1 MLGKVIPLAPTASH
15 LPWAVE
21 NLRFCPWCDQL
32 AQKDLNDCSHV
43 RASYGTLRVLTR
55 PYPLT
60 MPVSLRA
67 VVLASLAACSLALG
81 ACGGDDSY
89 GDTVPRSTP
98 ELTPPRVPTP
108 AGDQANAD
116 GSSTTSTD
124 ETTTDETPSA
134 SGGTGGTGTATTPAP
149 APTQPAAPSSGA
161 GTGGAATPTT
171 SAQPEQTRE
180 RDRRHLPGEF
190 NQFCQTTPGVP
201 RELDRGARFAPGTD

>member
-1 MLGKVIPLAPTASH
+1 
-15 LPWAVE
+15 
-21 NLRFCPWCDQL
+21 
-32 AQKDLNDCSHV
+32 
-43 RASYGTLRVLTR
+43 
-55 PYPLT
+55 

-98 ELTPPRVPTP
+98 ELTPLPGADAL

-171 SAQPEQTRE
+171 PAQPEQDSGAGTGGTS
-180 RDRRHLPGEF
+180 PGEF
-190 NQFCQTTPGVP
+190 NQFCQDNPG
-201 RELDRGARFAPGTD
+201 ACPGN